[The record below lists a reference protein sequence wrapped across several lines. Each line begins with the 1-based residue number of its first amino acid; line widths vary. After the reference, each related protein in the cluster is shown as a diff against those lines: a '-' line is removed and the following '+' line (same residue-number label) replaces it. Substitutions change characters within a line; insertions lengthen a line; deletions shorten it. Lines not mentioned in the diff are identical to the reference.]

1 MSKEKTYFLC
11 QACGYKSQKWLGR
24 CPGCDEWNT
33 LVEEKELVTTS
44 LRKSYRFLESDKK
57 GPTPITDIDK
67 SFNKRLSSEILEFD
81 RVLGGGVVPGSV
93 VLVGGDPGIGKST
106 LLLQAM
112 GRIAKKG
119 GRILYVSGEESFSQ
133 IRLRGERLNTLSEN
147 LFILSETSFEEIIKE
162 VKRFK
167 PLFLVIDSIQTIY
180 TEELQSAPGSISQ
193 VRDVSSKLMF
203 LSKAIGISTLIIGHV
218 TKDGAIAGPKVLE
231 HIVDTVLYFE
241 GERNYPY
248 RILRAV
254 KNRFGSTNEIGVFS
268 MEREGLKEISNPS
281 EAFLL
286 KRSENV
292 PGSVIV
298 PSMEGSRPIM
308 VEIQTLVSPSIL
320 QIPRRMTIGLDYNR
334 VSLLIAILEKR
345 IGFRIHNQDIFVNL
359 AGGVK
364 IYEPAIDLGII
375 IAIASSFKNKPVD
388 SDTIVVGEVG
398 LGGEVRNV
406 SHIERR
412 INESER
418 LGFKRC
424 LIPQKGAL
432 KEKKGSAEIIPVEN
446 VHQAIEI
453 LL

>member
-1 MSKEKTYFLC
+1 MAKEKTYFLC

-33 LVEEKELVTTS
+33 LVEEIDVSSTPLK
-44 LRKSYRFLESDKK
+44 KSYRFVESDR
-57 GPTPITDIDK
+57 GPLPITDIDK
-67 SFNKRLSSEILEFD
+67 SFHKRLSLEISEFD

-93 VLVGGDPGIGKST
+93 ILVGGDPGIGKST
-106 LLLQAM
+106 LVLQAM
-112 GRIAKKG
+112 GGIAKKK
-119 GRILYVSGEESFSQ
+119 GRILYVSGEESINQ
-133 IRLRGERLNTLSEN
+133 IRLRGERLGTLSEN
-147 LFILSETSFEEIIKE
+147 LFILSETSLEEIIKE

-167 PLFLVIDSIQTIY
+167 PLFLVIDSIQTVY
-180 TEELQSAPGSISQ
+180 TEELQSAPGSIAQ

-203 LSKAIGISTLIIGHV
+203 LSKGTGISTLIIGHV

-241 GERNYPY
+241 GEKDHPY

-254 KNRFGSTNEIGVFS
+254 KNRFGSTHEIGIFS
-268 MEREGLKEISNPS
+268 MEREGLEEVTNPS
-281 EAFLL
+281 EAFLMR
-286 KRSENV
+286 RSRDV

-308 VEIQTLVSPSIL
+308 VEIQTLVSPSVL
-320 QIPRRMTIGLDYNR
+320 QIPRRMTIGLDHNR

-345 IGFRIHNQDIFVNL
+345 EGFRIHDQDIFVNL

-375 IAIASSFKNKPVD
+375 IAIASSFKNKAVD
-388 SDTIVVGEVG
+388 SNTIVVGEVG
-398 LGGEVRNV
+398 LGGEIRNV

-418 LGFKRC
+418 LGFQRC
-424 LIPQKGAL
+424 LIPKKCSL
-432 KEKKGSAEIIPVEN
+432 KETTGSEIIPVES
-446 VHQAIEI
+446 VHEAIEI